1 MFTKSLLT
9 LTYILPLIAA
19 ANTPEPTS
27 ALAFQQTTNT
37 RIVVEE
43 NHLRFFTGGS
53 ERMTID
59 ESGNVGIGTISASN
73 KLTIANGELAIYG
86 SGLDGSLYQRSVI
99 YSDLNNGLYID
110 APKDSQGN
118 KLPIE
123 FNWRGGGISPLKI
136 SGDGNVGIGTD
147 DLGNYKLNVNGNTY
161 VNGSITFPTVSHNG
175 ATSATLLSFPVA
187 TDGFYI
193 MTEQKSA
200 DKMDVLFRFRDN
212 TTGDYFKLWFDDYRG
227 PSYDRYP
234 LIVYGNGVHLVS
246 DGGNVGIGTTSPSHK
261 LHVNGEAYAT
271 RYRAPSNQTW
281 PDFVFEEAYELN
293 ELDQVE
299 KYIEK
304 NHHLPE
310 IPSAAEVAANGID
323 LVDMQ
328 AKLLQKIEE
337 LTLYVIDLK
346 KENESQTKALQL
358 QQKEI
363 EKLKAK

>member
-1 MFTKSLLT
+1 M
-9 LTYILPLIAA
+9 PWAVR

-27 ALAFQQTTNT
+27 ALAYQQTTNT

-59 ESGNVGIGTISASN
+59 ADGNVGIG
-73 KLTIANGELAIYG
+73 E
-86 SGLDGSLYQRSVI
+86 VF
-99 YSDLNNGLYID
+99 
-110 APKDSQGN
+110 P
-118 KLPIE
+118 E
-123 FNWRGGGISPLKI
+123 SPLHIKSNTNRTI
-136 SGDGNVGIGTD
+136 KLDFIGINSGASYTWQSLLVNSTEQWRIVGRDNANSNLEIWNNSSDKVLTLSQNGNVGIGTD
-147 DLGNYKLNVNGNTY
+147 DPGNYKLNVNGNTY

-227 PSYDRYP
+227 AAYDRYP

-246 DGGNVGIGTTSPSHK
+246 DGGNVGIGTTSPSYK

-271 RYRAPSNQTW
+271 RYKAPSNAAW
-281 PDFVFEEAYELN
+281 PDYVFEDAYQLN
-293 ELDQVE
+293 KLDQVE
-299 KYIEK
+299 KYIEE

-337 LTLYVIDLK
+337 LTLYVIEQNK
-346 KENESQTKALQL
+346 QL
-358 QQKEI
+358 EKQNMRIDSQQKEI
-363 EKLKAK
+363 ENLKRQ